1 MSLVGTLGKIAM
13 GALVAKGVGKM
24 ISNKG
29 GGGGGGGGGLADL
42 LGGAMGGGGA
52 GGGLGGLLGG
62 ALQGGGSRSGG
73 GGLGGLLSGALAGG
87 GGGSGGG
94 LGGLLGSA
102 LAGGQQQGGSQQG
115 GGLGG
120 LLDSLGGGA
129 GGGAGGGG
137 GLGDLLNAALAGNAP
152 QQVDPSAE
160 QQAEVLLRAML
171 NAAKSD
177 GEFDKI
183 EQQKIVEHLED
194 VSQEEATF
202 IQNEMRQPLD
212 VDAFIRSVPQGMGQ
226 QVYMMSLL
234 AIDLDSQAEAQYL
247 DKLAKGLNISQEA
260 SNQIHQKLGAPTLY
274 G

>member
-24 ISNKG
+24 MSNKG
-29 GGGGGGGGGLADL
+29 GGGAGGGGLADL
-42 LGGAMGGGGA
+42 LGSAMGGGGGG

-62 ALQGGGSRSGG
+62 ALAGGGNRGGGG

-87 GGGSGGG
+87 GNSGGG
-94 LGGLLGSA
+94 AAGGLGELLS
-102 LAGGQQQGGSQQG
+102 GGGQQG

-137 GLGDLLNAALAGNAP
+137 GGLGDLLNSALAGNAP
-152 QQVDPSAE
+152 QQVDPNAE
-160 QQAEVLLRAML
+160 QQAEILLRAML

-177 GEFDKI
+177 GQFDQM
-183 EQQKIVEHLED
+183 EQQKITEHLD
-194 VSQEEATF
+194 DITPEEAAF
-202 IQNEMRQPLD
+202 VQNEMRQPLD
-212 VDAFIRSVPQGMGQ
+212 VDGFVRSVPQGMEQ

-247 DKLAKGLNISQEA
+247 DKLAKGLNISQQV
-260 SNQIHQKLGAPTLY
+260 SNQIHQQVGAPTLY